1 MKSWSSEHRSAAM
14 AGYGWEKDCPSK
26 KQCFRHTTWGLAVKS
41 YEEDASKADVQTFFC
56 KLMKKEAPRL
66 QHDAE
71 NLAQNA
77 RSFAS
82 FVCNTLYIVWILQY
96 QCSGIR
102 FVCSTCALKSR
113 TCSPE
118 WMRMASLEETTN
130 SSNPGPAYLIGLH
143 HMLVQSR
150 LGKACIWK
158 NSMSFLHRIISVSV
172 SQRGKD
178 TTLLQATSDGRDP
191 SFALVF
197 PRA

>member
-26 KQCFRHTTWGLAVKS
+26 RHCFRHTTWGLAVKS

-66 QHDAE
+66 QHDEE
-71 NLAQNA
+71 NLSQHA
-77 RSFAS
+77 SPFAP
-82 FVCNTLYIVWILQY
+82 VCNTLTHLISLWYFWCLQY
-96 QCSGIR
+96 QCSSIR
-102 FVCSTCALKSR
+102 FVCSTCALKWR

-118 WMRMASLEETTN
+118 RMRTASFEETTN
-130 SSNPGPAYLIGLH
+130 SSNPGLVYLIGL

-150 LGKACIWK
+150 LGKD
-158 NSMSFLHRIISVSV
+158 HQRV
-172 SQRGKD
+172 SQRGKN

-197 PRA
+197 PPA